1 MAMQMMGVVDSGIKS
16 SKREPMLNYSVF
28 SRASDAEALHN
39 TTDIATSRQGAEAE
53 SFEACGQTWTYGDV
67 VYWSRMPD
75 KESHIACASARDSAT
90 VGICRGDGK
99 GHTHFSFCQSP
110 PAGMCAGLNGNLWFV
125 FCNDLLRPTEAPT
138 ASPTASPTVEPT
150 AAPTAAPTATP
161 TAGPTSAPT
170 ATPTASPTHA
180 PILENSQIYDPPA
193 ATDPPPASG
202 PTYDPPPAAG
212 PTHDSP
218 QAEGSTGAASAPGTQ
233 VGVLPPEM
241 NMPIPVH
248 DFDPYNDNADVKDD
262 PHVNN
267 LRNERFDIRKP
278 SEYLLLRVPLDEQL
292 PAAMEL
298 TAGVAADG
306 ITECGV
312 YVKNVTF
319 RGTWFNGQTVRIRPH
334 TRNVAGSNQA
344 GDQTRTNFSLQVSEQ
359 QVSQPRWR
367 SFSFEEAGSIISEA
381 STGQVGARFFM
392 REEFGKRLE
401 GQALEFRM
409 GEAAG
414 ASVVVSQ
421 AAHQALNIEMRHLSK
436 LGADRMGGLLG
447 TESHDR
453 EVEEDTYECKMEV
466 AKRQPNMRI
475 SHDDVSE
482 KMRRR
487 VREGRESSVLKVSWF

>member
-1 MAMQMMGVVDSGIKS
+1 MQIMGVVDSGIKS
-16 SKREPMLNYSVF
+16 SKREPMVIDSAF
-28 SRASDAEALHN
+28 SRASGAEALN
-39 TTDIATSRQGAEAE
+39 NSKGIATSRQDAEAE
-53 SFEACGQTWTYGDV
+53 SFEACGQTWTYGEV

-75 KESHIACASARDSAT
+75 KESHIACASASNEAT

-110 PAGMCAGLNGNLWFV
+110 PSGMCDGLNGKLWFV
-125 FCNDLLRPTEAPT
+125 FCDDLLRPTE
-138 ASPTASPTVEPT
+138 
-150 AAPTAAPTATP
+150 APTAAPTATP

-359 QVSQPRWR
+359 QVSKQQWR
-367 SFSFEEAGSIISEA
+367 SFSREEAGSLISEA
-381 STGQVGARFFM
+381 STEQVVARFVM
-392 REEFGKRLE
+392 REEFGERLE

-409 GEAAG
+409 GEAAE
-414 ASVVVSQ
+414 ATILISQ
-421 AAHQALNIEMRHLSK
+421 AAHQALNIDMRHISK
-436 LGADRMGGLLG
+436 LGQDRIGGLLG
-447 TESHDR
+447 TEAHDKDI
-453 EVEEDTYECKMEV
+453 EEDTVECKAEA
-466 AKRQPNMRI
+466 AKKHM
-475 SHDDVSE
+475 VEKKAEELLSE
-482 KMRRR
+482 ML
-487 VREGRESSVLKVSWF
+487 GSSRLKASWL